1 MEIKAKYTDPEISQ
15 IRNYVGSKDSKTPI
29 LLLPVRIETRFMK
42 VERAD
47 KTFTD
52 SHLVGEILEK
62 LHEIEIGLL
71 EHQKRLDGLTQKR
84 LVQSFAHNV
93 EKVNQS
99 VRKIDAI
106 TKEQKTWIQ
115 EAEAVINTEVRKF
128 SIFLNR
134 PNSLMMQKSLRDLS
148 SSLQALDATAPTKT
162 ADLQTFLK
170 EMKGIEEGLAIFSNG
185 KTPFT
190 SKKKKKQLYELVTG
204 RIEETRNFY
213 ENATT
218 KVQSLLH
225 VEGNLVEKT
234 KKLHEQIRSHLL
246 NLGTNIR
253 RLHNDNSWTG
263 FVDAHSSLIQHE
275 YLKLLEDFEEK
286 GIAHLNEMKK
296 LDVVDANKVLVQSLA
311 VQKAFIKLA
320 KINNTSYGDIKK
332 FRKYLKGKISNLE
345 KLEKKAIGGN
355 EFQKGQISKIL
366 SEVETSRANFEQKL
380 QRTRGANTSQ
390 KFGVRVT
397 GSVLNSM
404 AEITKINPSEI
415 KITDRKKLKEAQEN
429 ARMISGGFKRI
440 EQELGQNI
448 SVGESQLKKL
458 EETLHDAKVAIRKGY
473 QFTETELNQ
482 LKSNFSSFQRKAQQ
496 TDYESDQLKHDFQNK
511 TEKITE
517 VIENLE
523 NQIMVAGEKSGIQF
537 IIPKKLKDELWVR
550 IYPDDLFVHT
560 HEKAMTEG
568 EINSAKRYWK
578 IVWAVNGDPELV
590 KGAWRSLASTYG
602 NNRAAWIAKTVGN
615 QKTWKNRHVSQENP
629 SKAMVQS
636 IKLLEAIL
644 KELEKLKPNMKL
656 AELDTQIQFSIIQ
669 EQMDQ
674 ALMIYQDIKDK
685 PQLIYFLEKSVSVQ
699 QRIHAK
705 FKVII
710 EIVNNHVASNG
721 DQAIVEKI
729 QMVLQTFEDLHA
741 SFSKIKALRTDQ
753 FLDHISDPHHYPNS
767 RMLQPKAEP
776 WTKAPHTTLLPKQFV
791 AIGRNN
797 DQFEVIHCGN
807 PLPEELQLGMNP
819 KTFEFDD
826 ENDNPFRFDEH
837 GNLEVEEGMRWMVDF
852 DEAVKIGMGMI
863 IPLSSEQAQKGFDEL
878 YVVGLNDQTATK
890 DVQELEN
897 MIENHHYAATGMEFL
912 KIGTPTNNTE
922 DVKTEYS
929 EQETDADEAFSLEME
944 GQQFTPSAVSTSFN
958 ISDGEHL
965 SKMLGIS
972 FKPFQHIKNSGLTQ
986 IGNARA
992 MHKSL
997 WHSTMGVYMEDMWDK
1012 VFTYDNIERTYQFF
1026 TRNVIARG
1034 YLPSLRIGS
1043 QPYGILPVTSYN
1055 RISFSDTFSEDKP
1068 PTLTEA
1074 QLRNPNNNPVQKI
1087 LQFRYD
1093 ARLKKLLKKGHGI
1106 WTGLRKTEV
1115 KHAGNIEKQEDPQ
1128 AAFMNML
1135 GLNATATELYFRYGV
1150 NINDRTAEDL
1160 AGVGVNF
1167 TDDKELIYSPQSIIM
1182 NFYELFQNGY
1192 FMPSFEWDDQ
1202 TDPSADFWK
1211 QITRQNA
1218 RIKDQVTG
1226 SRIFTYRYLN
1236 RHSLVAG
1243 NWVNEKINNEPLP
1256 VIGNSKNYIQWL
1268 LDTNNH
1274 VYHNLFNDNNVK
1286 DIFGPGT
1293 DEEQPSP
1300 SILFLLLRQSM
1311 LLSYREAAMNILQK
1325 DDFFKEPFRRLLG
1338 SKESYLS
1345 RNLHQFRTKW
1355 THTLKRINDI
1365 NEGFYF
1371 NYNKIDEKPLFDHLT
1386 KNGKN
1391 ESISDYIHDWKSLR
1405 SNYSGNSAHT
1415 SFINRTKEIKDVMGH
1430 LADISTVD
1438 LEKLLAEHLDVTSYR
1453 LDAWI
1458 SGLANRRLEE
1468 SRALQKDGLF
1478 LGAYA
1483 WVENLRP
1490 GGIRKEVTNLPDG
1503 FTSQDDTVYTDEDNE
1518 GYIHAPSINH
1528 AISAAILRS
1537 GYLANDDA
1545 EGDLTNRMA
1554 VNLSSARVRKAL
1566 QLINGLRNGL
1576 DLASILGYQ
1585 FEKGLHE
1592 RYNEAELDKFI
1603 YPLRK
1608 KFPLIV
1614 PIEVST
1620 EDANQTTSNVVH
1632 GLDLLES
1639 ITEEIENQPD
1649 ASQESLYD
1657 YLSQND
1663 FAKCPAWLKDFVNE
1677 HGSDNEADRKKEL
1690 RALIKEIDE
1699 MADAFDALGDVAISE
1714 SVYQIVNGNHVRAA
1728 AMLSALGDGKILPT
1742 PQIVDTP
1749 RTGRVVTH
1757 KVILNFEEADGK
1769 PVNWNMT
1776 LTARAKAE
1784 PALNHW
1790 LAGRIG
1796 DPQDYYCQL
1805 INPATE
1811 DVYSVQLHEL
1821 PIQAIDLLFLLS
1833 SNSKSGNADL
1843 LDLITHSLRK
1853 RENLDAEVTL
1863 KIDFTTRNNT
1873 WPAEAKSF
1881 YELDWLLG
1889 QLKSI
1894 IHDARPIGFSDVHI
1908 PQENPDVDNPENYD
1922 LANLQGRINQIHGDL
1937 KQFIDLVKTFMSSNP
1952 SLVSNSS
1959 FNTAQQ
1965 HLIDAMTYGITN
1977 LMADLKGE
1985 QDEEASKMILDRLQK
2000 VIELLEKRY
2009 QETNEIKQRA
2019 ALASSTYQK
2028 AQELIK
2034 AAKKIL
2040 GEDFPFMPVFSNAVK
2055 NEIKDQVNLSESD
2068 SLLRNHTGD
2077 FPMEEWLQGIANVR
2091 AKLYA
2096 VEMLKMHPN
2105 NEVDLQPVQF
2115 PYFEGDHWLGMP
2127 FPETFETKEDR
2138 LSLVLINAPAATEPE
2153 KQRGLLIDEWVEI
2166 IPNAKETTGVAF
2178 QYDQPDATPPQS
2190 ILLAVSPKPV
2200 TASSKWEWDD
2210 LVYTLMDT
2218 LELAKNRTVEP
2229 DQLEQSM
2236 LGQVLPA
2243 VISEVVPPQVS
2254 SIFETD
2260 EDEVER
2266 NLMGVQVVLDY
2277 ESNLPKE
2284 ED

>member
-1 MEIKAKYTDPEISQ
+1 MEIKAKYTDSGINEV
-15 IRNYVGSKDSKTPI
+15 RNYVSSKNSKTPF

-47 KTFTD
+47 ITFTD
-52 SHLVGEILEK
+52 SHLVGEILEE

-71 EHQKRLDGLTQKR
+71 EHQKRLNGRIQKR
-84 LVQSFAHNV
+84 LVQSFDQRI
-93 EKVNQS
+93 EKVSQS
-99 VRKIDAI
+99 LREIDNI

-115 EAEAVINTEVRKF
+115 DAEAAIHTEVRKF
-128 SIFLNR
+128 SVFLNR
-134 PNSLMMQKSLRDLS
+134 PNSITMQKSLRGLS
-148 SSLQALDATAPTKT
+148 RTLKNLNATAPTKT

-170 EMKGIEEGLAIFSNG
+170 EMKRIEEGLAIFSNG

-190 SKKKKKQLYELVTG
+190 SKKKKKSLYELVTG

-213 ENATT
+213 INATA
-218 KVQSLLH
+218 KVQSILH
-225 VEGNLVEKT
+225 VEDNLVEKA
-234 KKLHEQIRSHLL
+234 KKLHRQISSHLV

-253 RLHNDNSWTG
+253 SLHSDDSWTS
-263 FVDAHSSLIQHE
+263 FVDAHSSLIKHE
-275 YLKLLEDFEEK
+275 YLELIESFEAK
-286 GIAHLNEMKK
+286 GITHLDEMKK
-296 LDVVDANKVLVQSLA
+296 LDVVDANKILVQSLA
-311 VQKAFIKLA
+311 TKIAFIKLA

-332 FRKYLKGKISNLE
+332 FRKHLKGKISNLE

-355 EFQKGQISKIL
+355 ESQKRQISRIL
-366 SEVETSRANFEQKL
+366 SEVETRRSNFERKL
-380 QRTRGANTSQ
+380 QLTRGANNSQ
-390 KFGVRVT
+390 KFGVRIT
-397 GSVLNSM
+397 SSVLNSM
-404 AEITKINPSEI
+404 AEITKTNPSEI

-429 ARMISGGFKRI
+429 ARIISGGFLKI

-448 SVGESQLKKL
+448 SIGDIQLKKL
-458 EETLHDAKVAIRKGY
+458 EETLHEAEVAIRKGY
-473 QFTETELNQ
+473 QFTETELKQ
-482 LKSNFSSFQRKAQQ
+482 VKSNFRSLQRKAQQ
-496 TDYESDQLKHDFQNK
+496 TDYESAQLKRDFQIK
-511 TEKITE
+511 TEKIAET
-517 VIENLE
+517 IGNLE
-523 NQIMVAGEKSGIQF
+523 NQIMAAGEKAGIQF

-578 IVWAVNGDPELV
+578 IVWAVNNDRELV
-590 KGAWRSLASTYG
+590 KGAWRSLTASYG
-602 NNRAAWIAKTVGN
+602 NNRAAWIAKTVGDL
-615 QKTWKNRHVSQENP
+615 KRWKNRHVSRENP
-629 SKAMVQS
+629 SKGMVKS
-636 IKLLEAIL
+636 IDLLEAIL
-644 KELEKLKPNMKL
+644 KNLEKVSAAMKL
-656 AELDTQIQFSIIQ
+656 TELDDEINFSAIQD
-669 EQMDQ
+669 QMDK
-674 ALMIYQDIKDK
+674 ALVIYQDLKEK
-685 PQLIYFLEKSVSVQ
+685 PQLIYFLEKSVSIQ

-705 FKVII
+705 LKVII

-729 QMVLQTFEDLHA
+729 QKVFQTFEDLHA
-741 SFSKIKALRTDQ
+741 AFSKIKALRTDQ
-753 FLDHISDPHHYPNS
+753 FLEHISDPYRYPNS
-767 RMLQPKAEP
+767 RVLQPKSES

-791 AIGRNN
+791 AIGRNKEK
-797 DQFEVIHCGN
+797 FEVIHCGN

-819 KTFEFDD
+819 ETFQFDD
-826 ENDNPFRFDEH
+826 ENDNPFQFDEH
-837 GNLEVEEGMRWMVDF
+837 GNLEVEESMRWMVDF
-852 DEAVKIGMGMI
+852 DEAVKKGMGMV
-863 IPLSSEQAQKGFDEL
+863 IPLSSEQAQNGFDEL
-878 YVVGLNDQTATK
+878 YVVGLNDQTASK
-890 DVQELEN
+890 DARELEN

-922 DVKTEYS
+922 DAKTEYS
-929 EQETDADEAFSLEME
+929 EQETDADDAFSLEME
-944 GQQFTPSAVSTSFN
+944 APQFTPSAASNSFD

-965 SKMLGIS
+965 SKMLGVS
-972 FKPFQHIKNSGLTQ
+972 FEHFQHIKNSGLTQ

-992 MHKSL
+992 IHKSL

-1034 YLPSLRIGS
+1034 YLPSIRIGS

-1055 RISFSDTFSEDKP
+1055 KISFSDTFSENKP

-1074 QLRNPNNNPVQKI
+1074 QLRNPNNNTVQKI

-1093 ARLKKLLKKGHGI
+1093 ARLKKLLQKGHGI

-1135 GLNATATELYFRYGV
+1135 GLNATATEFYFRYGV

-1167 TDDKELIYSPQSIIM
+1167 TDDEELIYSPQSIIM

-1243 NWVNEKINNEPLP
+1243 NWVNETINNEPLP

-1268 LDTNNH
+1268 LDPSKH
-1274 VYHNLFNDNNVK
+1274 VYHDLFNDNNLK

-1371 NYNKIDEKPLFDHLT
+1371 NYNKIDEKPLFERLT
-1386 KNGKN
+1386 ENGKN

-1415 SFINRTKEIKDVMGH
+1415 PFINRTKEIKNAMEH
-1430 LADISTVD
+1430 LADIATED

-1490 GGIRKEVTNLPDG
+1490 GGIRKEVTSLPDG

-1566 QLINGLRNGL
+1566 QLISGLRNGL

-1677 HGSDNEADRKKEL
+1677 HGSENEADRKKEL

-1728 AMLSALGDGKILPT
+1728 AMLSALGDGKILPA

-1749 RTGRVVTH
+1749 RTGRVITH
-1757 KVILNFEEADGK
+1757 KVILNFEDATGA
-1769 PVNWNMT
+1769 PSNWT
-1776 LTARAKAE
+1776 LALTARAKAE

-1790 LAGRIG
+1790 LAARIG
-1796 DPQDYYCQL
+1796 DPQDYYCQVVD
-1805 INPATE
+1805 PATA
-1811 DVYSVQLHEL
+1811 DVFSIQLHEL
-1821 PIQAIDLLFLLS
+1821 PLQAIDLLFLLS
-1833 SNSKSGNADL
+1833 SNTESGNADL
-1843 LDLITHSLRK
+1843 LDMISHILRK
-1853 RENLDAEVTL
+1853 RENLNAEVLLQVDITG
-1863 KIDFTTRNNT
+1863 RNNS

-1881 YELDWLLG
+1881 YELDWLLR

-1894 IHDARPIGFSDVHI
+1894 IHDARPIGLSDVHI
-1908 PQENPDVDNPENYD
+1908 PQENPDVDNPENYNLAD
-1922 LANLQGRINQIHGDL
+1922 LQIRINQIHGEL
-1937 KQFIDLVKTFMSSNP
+1937 KQFMDLVKTFISSNP
-1952 SLVSNSS
+1952 SLVSITSY
-1959 FNTAQQ
+1959 NTAQQ
-1965 HLIDAMTYGITN
+1965 HLVNATTYGITN

-1985 QDEEASKMILDRLQK
+1985 QNEEASKVILDRLQK
-2000 VIELLEKRY
+2000 VIDLLEKRY
-2009 QETNEIKQRA
+2009 QEANEIKQRA

-2040 GEDFPFMPVFSNAVK
+2040 GEDFPFMPVFSNTVK
-2055 NEIKDQVNLSESD
+2055 NDIKNQVNLSDSES
-2068 SLLRNHTGD
+2068 LIRNHNGD
-2077 FPMEEWLQGIANVR
+2077 FPMEEWLQSIANVR
-2091 AKLYA
+2091 AKLYSL
-2096 VEMLKMHPN
+2096 EMLKMHPN

-2127 FPETFETKEDR
+2127 FPENFETKEDR
-2138 LSLVLINAPAATEPE
+2138 LSLVLLNAQAATAQE
-2153 KQRGLLIDEWVEI
+2153 KQCGLLIDEWVEI
-2166 IPNAKETTGVAF
+2166 IPSAKETTGVAF